1 MVRVVGVEGE
11 GALAH
16 VDQTLGYPDHEQ
28 VVGVL
33 GVVLGELEQEK
44 NQKKLAVRLFSW

>member
-1 MVRVVGVEGE
+1 MVGVEGE

-33 GVVLGELEQEK
+33 GVVLGELEK
-44 NQKKLAVRLFSW
+44 NERKLAVRFFSR

>member
-1 MVRVVGVEGE
+1 MVGVEGE

-16 VDQTLGYPDHEQ
+16 VDQSLGYPDHEQ

-44 NQKKLAVRLFSW
+44 KSWEIS